1 MQPVSDTVVSGSVV
15 ERVEFCKGVL
25 VWLPES
31 VVEVGVAKG
40 AACGASKF
48 DYSGQGFE

>member
-1 MQPVSDTVVSGSVV
+1 MSDIVVSGSVV
-15 ERVEFCKGVL
+15 ERVGFCRGVL